1 MLSFRYLLNK
11 FDSMNDLYKI
21 VSSSILYWFSQKKW
35 FLFSILT
42 GILLI
47 SIGPPVD
54 FVYPNGEPN
63 IPGYHSLII
72 LLMVFL
78 LIAFEP
84 IPFPAIALLTLVLQ
98 VLLGVAP
105 PDVVAASFMNDAVL
119 FVMGSLMF
127 AIAIVHQGLDI
138 RLAKIIIRMFGKSKR
153 LFLAGLMTISAIL
166 SSFLGEHT
174 IIAIMLPIG
183 LSVMKNIDTKQTD
196 GRNAVLLTLFSVAYG
211 TIIGSIGT
219 PSGGARNVIMINY
232 LQEFSNDPIDY
243 WEWMKHAYP
252 ILIVQL
258 VVAYFILQFAFPTSL
273 KNIELQGY
281 KKKVAK
287 SNTKNNINH
296 LFSFIII
303 LSIVAS
309 WFLFN
314 EEFGLGIIALCGA
327 LIFMIFGMVSWEVI
341 NKNTN
346 WGVILLFA
354 ATISLG
360 FQINETGAASW
371 MVGKFNGLLSLLPE
385 NNLNI
390 SWSFMAILTA
400 LTANFFTSSATI
412 SLLGPMAI
420 ELQPSDISFALS
432 AAIASGFSFL
442 TVISSPTAMIIY
454 STGLVSTKTFFKV
467 GLLMFISSIAILY
480 LMSKFYWVTL

>member
-1 MLSFRYLLNK
+1 
-11 FDSMNDLYKI
+11 MNDSYKI

-35 FLFSILT
+35 FVFSVLT
-42 GILLI
+42 GIFLV
-47 SIGPPVD
+47 SIGPPID
-54 FVYPNGEPN
+54 FVHADGELN
-63 IPGYHSLII
+63 IAGYHSLII
-72 LLMVFL
+72 LLMVFIL
-78 LIAFEP
+78 VTSQP
-84 IPFPAIALLTLVLQ
+84 IPFPAIALLALVLQ

-105 PDVVAASFMNDAVL
+105 ADEVASSLMNDPVL

-138 RLAKIIIRMFGKSKR
+138 RLAKIIIKIFGKSKR
-153 LFLAGLMTISAIL
+153 LFIAGLMVVSAVL

-183 LSVMKNIDTKQTD
+183 LSVIRNIDSSNSD
-196 GRNAVLLTLFSVAYG
+196 GKNAVLLTLFSIAYG

-232 LQEFSNDPIDY
+232 IREFSNGDFTIGY
-243 WEWMKHAYP
+243 WDWMQYAYP
-252 ILIVQL
+252 ILIIQL
-258 VVAYFILQFAFPTSL
+258 IIAYFVLQFTFPSSL
-273 KNIELQGY
+273 DNIQLKGY
-281 KKKVAK
+281 KKSVVK
-287 SNTKNNINH
+287 SNRAMNIRH
-296 LFSFIII
+296 IFSATIIATI
-303 LSIVAS
+303 ITS

-314 EEFGLGIIALCGA
+314 EQFGLGIIALCGV
-327 LIFMIFGMVSWEVI
+327 LIFMICGMVSWEVI

-360 FQINETGAASW
+360 LQINDTGAAEWLIKKFSI
-371 MVGKFNGLLSLLPE
+371 MVSTLPE
-385 NNLNI
+385 DSSF
-390 SWSFMAILTA
+390 SWSFMTIITG
-400 LTANFFTSSATI
+400 LTANFFTSSATT

-420 ELQPSDISFALS
+420 ELQPNNIVFGMS

-442 TVISSPTAMIIY
+442 TVISSPTAMILY
-454 STGLVSTKTFFKV
+454 STGLVSVKLFFRI
-467 GLLMFISSIAILY
+467 GLLMFASSIVILY

>member
-1 MLSFRYLLNK
+1 M
-11 FDSMNDLYKI
+11 
-21 VSSSILYWFSQKKW
+21 VFSKKW
-35 FLFSILT
+35 FVFSFILA
-42 GILLI
+42 IFLLNLT
-47 SIGPPVD
+47 PPAELSVA
-54 FVYPNGEPN
+54 
-63 IPGYHSLII
+63 GYHSLII
-72 LLMVFL
+72 LLMVFIL
-78 LIAFEP
+78 VTFEP

-98 VLLGVAP
+98 VLLNVAP
-105 PDVVAASFMNDAVL
+105 PDVVAESFMNDAVL

-138 RLAKIIIRMFGKSKR
+138 RLAKIIIGIFGRSKR

-183 LSVMKNIDTKQTD
+183 LSVIKNIDTKQTD

-232 LQEFSNDPIDY
+232 LQEFSTDNTNIGY
-243 WEWMKHAYP
+243 WEWMKYAYP

-258 VVAYFILQFAFPTSL
+258 VVAYFVLQFAFPTTL
-273 KNIELQGY
+273 KNIQIKGY
-281 KKKVAK
+281 KKKIAK
-287 SNTKNNINH
+287 SNTRDNINH
-296 LFSFIII
+296 LFSSIII
-303 LSIVAS
+303 LLIVIS

-314 EEFGLGIIALCGA
+314 EELGLGIIALCGA
-327 LIFMIFGMVSWEVI
+327 LIFMICGMVSWEVI

-360 FQINETGAASW
+360 FQINETGASSW
-371 MVGKFNGLLSLLPE
+371 LVTKFNTLLSLMPE
-385 NNLNI
+385 SSFDI
-390 SWSFMAILTA
+390 SWSFMAILTG

-420 ELQPSDISFALS
+420 ELQPSDVSFALS

-442 TVISSPTAMIIY
+442 TVISSPTAMILY

-467 GLLMFISSIAILY
+467 GLLMFTSSIAILY